1 MPFTD
6 AKTRDG
12 SGWTGEQ
19 TSRVCNSLKCEIYIL
34 GTQEE
39 MLNEKLNI

>member
-1 MPFTD
+1 MPFTN
-6 AKTRDG
+6 AKTRGG
-12 SGWTGEQ
+12 SGWTGGQ
-19 TSRVCNSLKCEIYIL
+19 TSRFCNSLKCEIYIL